1 MNTIK
6 NLKIFLLLI
15 CLALLFANGCVSLP
29 KISTAGKKATNLN
42 LGYKSNLDIE
52 FVWAK
57 VGRVQDYDSYQKIF
71 EKLLKEYKF
80 FNSFYFGSLYFYEDL
95 AKIRHSDADFA
106 IKFWFS
112 EKEAD
117 PSFLNYSN
125 AFVSFMT
132 LGIIPTY
139 VPYKITLDIELRD
152 LRENQIIYRYICSE
166 SYYKPFAVSY
176 TDARA
181 YDDKTPTSTI
191 KNLLKD
197 ALFDLVT
204 NSPLKEFNISGN

>member
-71 EKLLKEYKF
+71 EKLLKGYKF
-80 FNSFYFGSLYFYEDL
+80 
-95 AKIRHSDADFA
+95 
-106 IKFWFS
+106 
-112 EKEAD
+112 
-117 PSFLNYSN
+117 
-125 AFVSFMT
+125 
-132 LGIIPTY
+132 
-139 VPYKITLDIELRD
+139 
-152 LRENQIIYRYICSE
+152 
-166 SYYKPFAVSY
+166 
-176 TDARA
+176 
-181 YDDKTPTSTI
+181 
-191 KNLLKD
+191 
-197 ALFDLVT
+197 
-204 NSPLKEFNISGN
+204 